1 MKQLAFLLCLVAGY
15 SAHAAY
21 GENYVY
27 SINELYVPSSSTWKL
42 DVSITFVDF
51 WPNDFDS
58 IVVKS
63 NYGTGTYVPKVK
75 KLEDRNTTILLTLTN
90 DSLSHPIEINQS
102 QDKIYTYIYCSNF
115 IDNIDSV
122 SYGYQSSCLP
132 ALTATTSFK
141 NTGYADLIV
150 SNKPQIG
157 VVDKSGTTACVIGT
171 LYDKNLNALS
181 GGFIYWS
188 IIGSQY
194 FDNEDGRFTGYIYP
208 FCFRDSIKTIQK
220 FNLDGS
226 GKWYAVKPFLIK
238 AEIGDT
244 VYQDIYILGETTAV
258 AQPTVIGISVYP
270 NPASEVLQV
279 AYEANEDL
287 QLVVSSIAGQEV
299 EQLAL
304 PAGQSPL
311 RVPLGAHY
319 QSGMYVACLLH
330 NGAVLQRLRFV
341 VQR

>member
-1 MKQLAFLLCLVAGY
+1 M
-15 SAHAAY
+15 
-21 GENYVY
+21 
-27 SINELYVPSSSTWKL
+27 
-42 DVSITFVDF
+42 
-51 WPNDFDS
+51 
-58 IVVKS
+58 
-63 NYGTGTYVPKVK
+63 
-75 KLEDRNTTILLTLTN
+75 
-90 DSLSHPIEINQS
+90 
-102 QDKIYTYIYCSNF
+102 
-115 IDNIDSV
+115 
-122 SYGYQSSCLP
+122 
-132 ALTATTSFK
+132 
-141 NTGYADLIV
+141 
-150 SNKPQIG
+150 
-157 VVDKSGTTACVIGT
+157 
-171 LYDKNLNALS
+171 
-181 GGFIYWS
+181 
-188 IIGSQY
+188 
-194 FDNEDGRFTGYIYP
+194 
-208 FCFRDSIKTIQK
+208 
-220 FNLDGS
+220 DGS